1 MALPNPQRSL
11 TEQEYLERERAAEFR
26 SEFFQ
31 GEMFAMAGGT
41 PHHSQ
46 IALRMGAE
54 LLAALEPGPCVVYES
69 NLRVKVEASGLYTY
83 PDLSVSC
90 ETPRFVDDTQDT
102 LLNPTVLVEVLSEST
117 EGYDRGRKFEMYRR
131 IPSLREYILVSQWE
145 PRIESFVRQ
154 GDGTWLLHEAVGP
167 ESSFTISS
175 LGVTLSL
182 ARVYA
187 KVDFSRVP
195 PRPVPPPHAR

>member
-1 MALPNPQRSL
+1 MALPKPQRPL
-11 TEQEYLERERAAEFR
+11 TEQEYLEIERAAEFR

-41 PHHSQ
+41 PMHSL
-46 IALRMGAE
+46 IAANTIGELR
-54 LLAALEPGPCVVYES
+54 AALERGPCLVFES
-69 NLRVKVEASGLYTY
+69 NLRVKVESSGLYTY
-83 PDLSVSC
+83 PDLSVAC
-90 ETPRFVDDTQDT
+90 EAPRFADENEDT
-102 LLNPTVLVEVLSEST
+102 LVNPIVLVEVLSESS

-154 GDGTWLLHEAVGP
+154 GDGTWLLQEAVGP
-167 ESSFTISS
+167 ESSLTITS

-195 PRPVPPPHAR
+195 PRPVPPPHTR